1 MDCSPINRLKL
12 KEAFDDNHKFQNVAC
27 DSDYLTSLFEW
38 TQRGTVFVYD
48 DMDKGYSTF
57 VNDTKGLGTDKTF
70 KINNQSHKDL
80 FLWHID
86 GVLYK
91 KDSKCDCAFLTDT
104 YIGFV
109 EFKANAANN
118 TDSAI
123 IANYDKAKTQLKLTI
138 KDVGDRCK
146 KVGVDIVDTM
156 EVEAY
161 AVFNRTVPAHN
172 AYQKKLA
179 AQFLLETEGIPLYFK
194 NNAEV

>member
-1 MDCSPINRLKL
+1 MTIISFKMLHAIVIILHPFSNGRK
-12 KEAFDDNHKFQNVAC
+12 
-27 DSDYLTSLFEW
+27 
-38 TQRGTVFVYD
+38 RGTVFVHD
-48 DMDKGYSTF
+48 DPDKGYSTF
-57 VNDTKGLGTDKTF
+57 VNDTKGLGADKTF
-70 KINNQSHKDL
+70 KINNQLHRDL

-91 KDSKCDCAFLTDT
+91 KDSKCDCAFLTDA

-138 KDVGDRCK
+138 KDVEDRCK
-146 KVGVDIVDTM
+146 KAGVDIVDTM

-179 AQFLLETEGIPLYFK
+179 AQFLLETDGIPLYFK

>member
-1 MDCSPINRLKL
+1 M
-12 KEAFDDNHKFQNVAC
+12 
-27 DSDYLTSLFEW
+27 
-38 TQRGTVFVYD
+38 
-48 DMDKGYSTF
+48 
-57 VNDTKGLGTDKTF
+57 
-70 KINNQSHKDL
+70 
-80 FLWHID
+80 
-86 GVLYK
+86 LYK
-91 KDSKCDCAFLTDT
+91 KDSKCDCAFLTDA

-138 KDVGDRCK
+138 KDVEDRCK
-146 KVGVDIVDTM
+146 KAGVDIVDMM

-179 AQFLLETEGIPLYFK
+179 AQFLLETDGIPLYFK